1 MPYLVI
7 EHLEEISDWL
17 WLEYK
22 HVSEWWKDKLI
33 FTNVLPEER
42 EKLAKLG
49 SVIDESVTKFP
60 FDRSKIIVLDLQ
72 AEEELKPEDIEEDTI
87 IVVGG
92 ILGDAIPR
100 GRTKEFITSKMEGV
114 KVRHIGKPQFSIDGA
129 SIVARLIAD
138 GKRLE
143 EIEYEENP
151 TIRLD
156 EFSEITLHY
165 AVPKLDGRL
174 LLTPGLIELQKRE
187 LGYTE
192 VDEEISDEELIEF
205 FEGKRELG

>member
-7 EHLEEISDWL
+7 EHLEEISEWL

-33 FTNVLPEER
+33 FTNVREDER

-49 SVIDESVTKFP
+49 SVITESVTKFP

-114 KVRHIGKPQFSIDGA
+114 KVRHIGKPQYSIDGA
-129 SIVARLIAD
+129 SIVAKLIAE

-151 TIRLD
+151 TIKLD

-165 AVPKLDGRL
+165 AVPKLNGKL
-174 LLTPGLIELQKRE
+174 LLTPGLIELQKKE
-187 LGYTE
+187 LGYFDE
-192 VDEEISDEELIEF
+192 EEISDEELEEF
-205 FEGKRELG
+205 FEGKEEL

>member
-17 WLEYK
+17 WLEYR
-22 HVSEWWKDKLI
+22 HASEWWRDKLI

-49 SVIDESVTKFP
+49 SVVGESVTKFP

-72 AEEELKPEDIEEDTI
+72 AEEELKPEDIDDDTI

-92 ILGDAIPR
+92 ILGDAVPR

-129 SIVARLIAD
+129 SIVAKLIAD

-151 TIRLD
+151 TIKLD

-165 AVPKLDGRL
+165 AVPKLDGKL

-192 VDEEISDEELIEF
+192 ADEEISDEELIEF
-205 FEGKRELG
+205 FEGKREL

>member
-1 MPYLVI
+1 MPYLLI

-17 WLEYK
+17 WLEYS
-22 HVSEWWKDKLI
+22 HVSIWWKDKLI
-33 FTNVLPEER
+33 FTNVREDER

-49 SVIDESVTKFP
+49 SVIGESVTRFP
-60 FDRSKIIVLDLQ
+60 FDRSKLIVLDLQ

-92 ILGDAIPR
+92 ILGDAVPR
-100 GRTKEFITSKMEGV
+100 GRTREFITSRMEGA
-114 KVRHIGKPQFSIDGA
+114 KVRHIGKPQYSIDGA
-129 SIVARLIAD
+129 SIVAKLITD

-151 TIRLD
+151 TIKLD

-165 AVPKLDGRL
+165 AVPKVDGKL
-174 LLTPGLIELQKRE
+174 LLTPGLIDLQKRK

-192 VDEEISDEELIEF
+192 ADEGISDEELMEF
-205 FEGKRELG
+205 FEGKREL

>member
-49 SVIDESVTKFP
+49 SVIGESVTKFP

-72 AEEELKPEDIEEDTI
+72 AEEELKPEDIDEDTI

-129 SIVARLIAD
+129 SIVAKLIAD

-192 VDEEISDEELIEF
+192 ADEEISDEELIEF
-205 FEGKRELG
+205 FEGKREL

>member
-7 EHLEEISDWL
+7 EHLENISDWL

-22 HVSEWWKDKLI
+22 HVSEWWGDRLI

-42 EKLAKLG
+42 ERLAKLG
-49 SVIDESVTKFP
+49 SVIGESITRFP

-100 GRTKEFITSKMEGV
+100 GRTREFITSKMEGV
-114 KVRHIGKPQFSIDGA
+114 KVRHIGRPQFSIDGA
-129 SIVARLIAD
+129 SIVAKLIAD
-138 GKRLE
+138 GKRLG
-143 EIEYEENP
+143 EIDYEENP
-151 TIRLD
+151 TIKLD

-165 AVPKLDGRL
+165 AVPKLEGKL

-192 VDEEISDEELIEF
+192 EEISDEELIEF
-205 FEGKRELG
+205 FEGKRQL

>member
-1 MPYLVI
+1 MPYLVV

-17 WLEYK
+17 WLEYR
-22 HVSEWWKDKLI
+22 HASEWWKDKLI

-49 SVIDESVTKFP
+49 SVIGESVTRFP

-72 AEEELKPEDIEEDTI
+72 AEEELKPEEIEEDTI

-92 ILGDAIPR
+92 ILGDAVPR

-151 TIRLD
+151 TIKLD

-192 VDEEISDEELIEF
+192 DEETSDEELIEF
-205 FEGKRELG
+205 FEGKREL

>member
-1 MPYLVI
+1 MAYLVI
-7 EHLEEISDWL
+7 EHLEEISEWL
-17 WLEYK
+17 WLEYS
-22 HVSEWWKDKLI
+22 HVSKWWGNKLI
-33 FTNVLPEER
+33 FTNVREDER

-49 SVIDESVTKFP
+49 SVVSESVVRFP

-92 ILGDAIPR
+92 ILGDAVPK

-114 KVRHIGKPQFSIDGA
+114 KVRHIGKPQYSIDGA
-129 SIVARLIAD
+129 SIVAKLIAD
-138 GKRLE
+138 GKRLK

-165 AVPKLDGRL
+165 AVPKLDGKL
-174 LLTPGLIELQKRE
+174 LLTPGLIELQKKM
-187 LGYTE
+187 LGF
-192 VDEEISDEELIEF
+192 DEDISDEELVEF
-205 FEGKRELG
+205 FEGKREI

>member
-7 EHLEEISDWL
+7 EHLEEISEWL
-17 WLEYK
+17 LLEYK
-22 HVSEWWKDKLI
+22 HVAKWWGDKLI
-33 FTNVLPEER
+33 FTNVKPEER
-42 EKLAKLG
+42 KILAEIG
-49 SVIDESVTKFP
+49 SVITESITKLP
-60 FDRSKIIVLDLQ
+60 FDRSKIIILDLQ

-100 GRTKEFITSKMEGV
+100 GRTRKLITSKMKGV
-114 KVRHIGKPQFSIDGA
+114 KVRHIGRPQFSIDGA
-129 SIVARLIAD
+129 SIIAKLIAE

-151 TIRLD
+151 TIKLD

-165 AVPKLDGRL
+165 AVPKVDGKL
-174 LLTPGLIELQKRE
+174 LITPGLIELQKKE
-187 LGYTE
+187 LGYF
-192 VDEEISDEELIEF
+192 EEEEDEELVEF
-205 FEGKRELG
+205 FEGKREL

>member
-1 MPYLVI
+1 MPYLII
-7 EHLEEISDWL
+7 EHLEDISEWL
-17 WLEYK
+17 WLEYS
-22 HVSEWWKDKLI
+22 HVAEWWKDKLV
-33 FTNVLPEER
+33 FTNVRGDER
-42 EKLAKLG
+42 KRLAKLG
-49 SVIDESVTKFP
+49 SVVTESVTRFP
-60 FDRSKIIVLDLQ
+60 FNRSKLIVLDLQ
-72 AEEELKPEDIEEDTI
+72 AGEKLKPEDVEEDTM

-92 ILGDAIPR
+92 ILGDAVPR
-100 GRTKEFITSKMEGV
+100 GRTKKFITSRMKGV
-114 KVRHIGKPQFSIDGA
+114 KVRHIGKPQYSIDGA

-174 LLTPGLIELQKRE
+174 LLTPGLIELQRGE
-187 LGYTE
+187 LGYTGA
-192 VDEEISDEELIEF
+192 DDEISDEELVEF
-205 FEGKRELG
+205 FEGRREL

>member
-1 MPYLVI
+1 MAYLVI
-7 EHLEEISDWL
+7 EHLEDISEWL
-17 WLEYK
+17 WLEYR

-42 EKLAKLG
+42 ERLAELG
-49 SVIDESVTKFP
+49 SVLTESVTEFP

-72 AEEELKPEDIEEDTI
+72 AEEELRPEEIGEDTV

-92 ILGDAIPR
+92 ILGDAVPR
-100 GRTKEFITSKMEGV
+100 GRTREFITSKMEGV
-114 KVRHIGKPQFSIDGA
+114 KVRHIGRPQYSIDGA
-129 SIVARLIAD
+129 AIVAKLISEGRRLA
-138 GKRLE
+138 

-151 TIRLD
+151 TIKLD

-165 AVPKLDGRL
+165 AVPKLNGRL

-187 LGYTE
+187 LGYE
-192 VDEEISDEELIEF
+192 EEMSDGEPDEF
-205 FEGKRELG
+205 

>member
-49 SVIDESVTKFP
+49 SVVGESVTRFP

-72 AEEELKPEDIEEDTI
+72 AEEELKPEDIDDDTI

-92 ILGDAIPR
+92 ILGDAVPR

-129 SIVARLIAD
+129 SIVAKLIAD

-151 TIRLD
+151 TIKLD

-165 AVPKLDGRL
+165 AVPKLDGKL
-174 LLTPGLIELQKRE
+174 LLTPGLIELQRRE

-192 VDEEISDEELIEF
+192 ADEETSDEELIEF
-205 FEGKRELG
+205 FEGKREL

>member
-17 WLEYK
+17 WLEYS
-22 HVSEWWKDKLI
+22 HVSEWWEDRLI

-49 SVIDESVTKFP
+49 SVISESVTRFP
-60 FDRSKIIVLDLQ
+60 FDRSKLIVLDLQ
-72 AEEELKPEDIEEDTI
+72 AEEELKPEDIDEDTV

-92 ILGDAIPR
+92 ILGDAVPR
-100 GRTKEFITSKMEGV
+100 GRTREFITSRMEGV
-114 KVRHIGKPQFSIDGA
+114 KVRHIGKPQYSIDGA
-129 SIVARLIAD
+129 SIVAKLIAD

-143 EIEYEENP
+143 EVEYEENP

-192 VDEEISDEELIEF
+192 GDEISDEELVEF
-205 FEGKRELG
+205 FEGKGELG

>member
-22 HVSEWWKDKLI
+22 HVSEWWKDRLI

-49 SVIDESVTKFP
+49 SVIGESVTKFP

-92 ILGDAIPR
+92 ILGDAVPR

-138 GKRLE
+138 GRRLE

-165 AVPKLDGRL
+165 AIPKLEGKL
-174 LLTPGLIELQKRE
+174 LLTPGLIELQKRN
-187 LGYTE
+187 LGFTE
-192 VDEEISDEELIEF
+192 EDEEISDEELIEF
-205 FEGKRELG
+205 FEGKRELA

>member
-1 MPYLVI
+1 MVYLVI

-49 SVIDESVTKFP
+49 SVIGESVTRFP
-60 FDRSKIIVLDLQ
+60 LDRSKVIVLDLQ
-72 AEEELKPEDIEEDTI
+72 AEEELKPEDITEDTI

-92 ILGDAIPR
+92 ILGDAVPR
-100 GRTKEFITSKMEGV
+100 GRTREFITSRMEGV
-114 KVRHIGKPQFSIDGA
+114 KVRHIGRPQFSIDGA
-129 SIVARLIAD
+129 SIVAKLIAD

-151 TIRLD
+151 TIKLD

-165 AVPKLDGRL
+165 AVPKLDGKL

-192 VDEEISDEELIEF
+192 TDEEISDEELIEF
-205 FEGKRELG
+205 FEGKREL

>member
-22 HVSEWWKDKLI
+22 HVSEWWKEGLI
-33 FTNVLPEER
+33 FTNVLPGER

-49 SVIDESVTKFP
+49 SVIGESVTRFP

-72 AEEELKPEDIEEDTI
+72 AEEELKPEDIDDDTI

-92 ILGDAIPR
+92 ILGDAVPR
-100 GRTKEFITSKMEGV
+100 GRTREFITSKMEGV

-143 EIEYEENP
+143 EIEYELNP
-151 TIRLD
+151 TIKLD

-165 AVPKLDGRL
+165 AVPKLDGKL

-192 VDEEISDEELIEF
+192 ADEEISDEELIEF
-205 FEGKRELG
+205 FEGKREL

>member
-49 SVIDESVTKFP
+49 SVIGESVTRFP

-72 AEEELKPEDIEEDTI
+72 AEEELKPEDIDEDTI

-92 ILGDAIPR
+92 ILGDAVPR

-192 VDEEISDEELIEF
+192 ADEEISDEELIEF
-205 FEGKRELG
+205 FEGKREL

>member
-22 HVSEWWKDKLI
+22 HVSEWWGDRLV

-42 EKLAKLG
+42 ERLAKLG
-49 SVIDESVTKFP
+49 SVIGESVTRFP

-72 AEEELKPEDIEEDTI
+72 AEEELRPEDIGEDTI

-129 SIVARLIAD
+129 SIVAKLIAD

-143 EIEYEENP
+143 EIDYEENP
-151 TIRLD
+151 TIKLD

-165 AVPKLDGRL
+165 AVPKLDGKL
-174 LLTPGLIELQKRE
+174 LLTPGLIDLQKRE

-192 VDEEISDEELIEF
+192 EEISDEELVEF

>member
-22 HVSEWWKDKLI
+22 HVSEWWGDRLI

-42 EKLAKLG
+42 ERLAKLG
-49 SVIDESVTKFP
+49 SVIGESVTRFP

-72 AEEELKPEDIEEDTI
+72 AEEELRPEDIEEDTI

-129 SIVARLIAD
+129 SIVAKLIAD
-138 GKRLE
+138 GRRLE
-143 EIEYEENP
+143 EIDYEENP
-151 TIRLD
+151 TIKLD

-165 AVPKLDGRL
+165 AVPKLDGKL
-174 LLTPGLIELQKRE
+174 LLTPGLIDLQKRE

-192 VDEEISDEELIEF
+192 EEISDEELVEF
-205 FEGKRELG
+205 FEGKREL

>member
-22 HVSEWWKDKLI
+22 HVSEWWKEGLI
-33 FTNVLPEER
+33 FTNVLPGER

-49 SVIDESVTKFP
+49 SVIGESVTRFP

-72 AEEELKPEDIEEDTI
+72 AEEELKPEDIDDDTI

-92 ILGDAIPR
+92 ILGDAVPR
-100 GRTKEFITSKMEGV
+100 GRTREFITSKMEGV

-143 EIEYEENP
+143 EIEYELNP
-151 TIRLD
+151 TIKLD

-165 AVPKLDGRL
+165 AVPKLDGKL

-192 VDEEISDEELIEF
+192 ADEEISDDELIEF
-205 FEGKRELG
+205 FEGKREL

>member
-22 HVSEWWKDKLI
+22 HVSEWWGDRLV

-42 EKLAKLG
+42 ERLAKLG
-49 SVIDESVTKFP
+49 SVIGESVTRFP

-72 AEEELKPEDIEEDTI
+72 AEEELKPEDIEEETI

-92 ILGDAIPR
+92 ILGDAVPR
-100 GRTKEFITSKMEGV
+100 GRTREFITSKMEGV

-129 SIVARLIAD
+129 SIVAKLIAE
-138 GKRLE
+138 GRRLE
-143 EIEYEENP
+143 EIDYEENP
-151 TIRLD
+151 TIKLD

-165 AVPKLDGRL
+165 AVPKLGGKL
-174 LLTPGLIELQKRE
+174 LLTPGLIDLQRRQ

-192 VDEEISDEELIEF
+192 EEISDEELVEF
-205 FEGKRELG
+205 FEGKGELR

>member
-7 EHLEEISDWL
+7 EHLENISDWL

-22 HVSEWWKDKLI
+22 HVSEWWGDRLI

-42 EKLAKLG
+42 ERLAKLG
-49 SVIDESVTKFP
+49 SVIGESVTRFP

-100 GRTKEFITSKMEGV
+100 GRTREFITSKMEGV
-114 KVRHIGKPQFSIDGA
+114 KVRHIGRPQFSIDGA
-129 SIVARLIAD
+129 SIVAKLIAD
-138 GKRLE
+138 GKRLG
-143 EIEYEENP
+143 EIDYEENP
-151 TIRLD
+151 TIKLD

-165 AVPKLDGRL
+165 AVPKLEGKL
-174 LLTPGLIELQKRE
+174 LLTPGLIELQKQE

-192 VDEEISDEELIEF
+192 EEISDEELIEF
-205 FEGKRELG
+205 FEGKREL